1 MENRIT
7 RRFIQILPAD
17 NVLAIFKRTDIENV
31 RPSFEKILYWGL
43 LDDSAN
49 HNKKLVG
56 GLGNTNMVGII
67 LSETGE
73 PYCVEDY
80 PIFIGY
86 IDSSLVAG
94 KQPAELKKIAE
105 DIIALRK
112 R

>member
-1 MENRIT
+1 MA
-7 RRFIQILPAD
+7 RRFIQIFPVD
-17 NVLAIFKRTDIENV
+17 NIYAVFKATNIVN
-31 RPSFEKILYWGL
+31 SNTSIKKILYWGL
-43 LDDSAN
+43 LDDYTDR
-49 HNKKLVG
+49 NKKLLA

-86 IDSSLVAG
+86 AHIYSVAG
-94 KQPAELKKIAE
+94 KEQSELNKIAE
-105 DIIALRK
+105 NIIKLRELGDN